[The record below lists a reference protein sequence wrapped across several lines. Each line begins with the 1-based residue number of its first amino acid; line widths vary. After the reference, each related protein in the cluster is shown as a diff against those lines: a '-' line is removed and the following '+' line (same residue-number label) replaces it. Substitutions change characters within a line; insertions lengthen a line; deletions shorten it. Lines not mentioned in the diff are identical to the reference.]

1 MNKMRVEF
9 GDLIIDGRMR
19 KHLDDVLDSNWVNE
33 GKKVH
38 QFEDEWGKLFG
49 YQHNIAMS
57 NGTDADIASCM
68 ALYDL
73 GAKRGDEIIA
83 PALAF
88 VAVGNSI
95 LASGFTPVFV
105 DVERETM
112 NINPRGIEEKITP
125 KTKAIMAVHTMGK
138 PCDMDSITEIAEKY
152 KLRIIEDSCEA
163 HGAKYKGKFIGTF
176 GDMATFSYYAAH
188 LICCGEGGMVSTNNE
203 EISNLVKSIKNHG
216 RKPGDLFFDH
226 QRLGLNLRMNDLHA
240 SIGLPQ
246 VEDFWTTFNR
256 RRDNLAFLLKSTE
269 DLQDFAWFN
278 KEEDYEVT
286 CPHAFSITLKNPN
299 HDMRKLYSFLDTN
312 SIMAKRNFGSMPTQ
326 HKAFEFLGNKLGE
339 FPESE
344 YIGSNGL
351 HVGVHQYL
359 SQDDLEYVSEVL
371 HKYFKGFK

>member
-1 MNKMRVEF
+1 MRVEF

>member
-1 MNKMRVEF
+1 
-9 GDLIIDGRMR
+9 
-19 KHLDDVLDSNWVNE
+19 
-33 GKKVH
+33 
-38 QFEDEWGKLFG
+38 
-49 YQHNIAMS
+49 
-57 NGTDADIASCM
+57 
-68 ALYDL
+68 
-73 GAKRGDEIIA
+73 
-83 PALAF
+83 
-88 VAVGNSI
+88 
-95 LASGFTPVFV
+95 
-105 DVERETM
+105 M